1 MKGLLYLCVLGAVGW
16 LLIPAAVFG
25 NGFDIYE
32 QSAKAVGMGGAV
44 TAQADEPAAIF
55 FNPAGIT
62 QLDGTQVS
70 VGACF
75 VMPTMSFKSDGNP
88 AMGTSLDQRWK
99 IKDRTWPIPN
109 GYVTHKVNDK
119 VSIGLGTFA
128 HFGLGVEWPNDWEG
142 RFTPGTTKT
151 VIVTTSIS
159 PVIAFKPS
167 ERLSIGFGPYIQFF
181 DIELNNQAFVALPS
195 PPLTP
200 NRNRG
205 QTVDAR
211 MTAEDWD
218 WGWQAGLLVK
228 IVDGL
233 TFGASYLS
241 EVRHR
246 LNNGDQG
253 LTSLAN
259 GALVS
264 SQGCSSI
271 FTLPATLRLGLAWKR
286 GGWALEAGAQWT
298 EWSSYKSLR
307 ADFDD
312 GTFLDCRKRWHDV
325 WTWRIG
331 AQYRVSKYLDV
342 RAGVFYD
349 ETPIPRST
357 LDPLVPSGDR
367 VGYCGGFGL
376 NLGKM
381 TLDFGYNYIKDRSR
395 RWNNPSGDVNVGPAT
410 LTRVTGRFEKA
421 YAHLYSVNVTY
432 RF

>member
-1 MKGLLYLCVLGAVGW
+1 MRRLLCVCLLGTVGW
-16 LLIPAAVFG
+16 FLAPASVFG

-44 TAQADEPAAIF
+44 TAQADDPSAIF

-62 QLDGTQVS
+62 QLDGTQAS
-70 VGACF
+70 LGACF
-75 VMPTMSFKSDGNP
+75 VMPTMSFKSDGNL
-88 AMGTSLDQRWK
+88 AMGTSPGQKSK

-159 PVIAFKPS
+159 PVIALKPS
-167 ERLSIGFGPYIQFF
+167 ERISIGFGPYIQYL
-181 DIELNNQAFVALPS
+181 DIELNNQALIGLPTA
-195 PPLTP
+195 PLTP
-200 NRNRG
+200 DRNRS
-205 QTVDAR
+205 QTVDAK
-211 MTAEDWD
+211 MTANDWD
-218 WGWQAGLLVK
+218 WGWQAGMLVK
-228 IVDGL
+228 IVDCL

-246 LNNGDQG
+246 LNGDQD
-253 LTSLAN
+253 LAN
-259 GALVS
+259 STLVS
-264 SQGCSSI
+264 SQGCSSTFI
-271 FTLPATLRLGLAWKR
+271 LPATLRLGLAWKNGR
-286 GGWALEAGAQWT
+286 WALEAGAQWT

-312 GTFLDCRKRWHDV
+312 GTFLESPKRWHNV
-325 WTWRIG
+325 WAWRIG
-331 AQYRVSKYLDV
+331 AQYRVNKYLDV
-342 RAGVFYD
+342 RAGLFYD
-349 ETPIPRST
+349 ETPIPNST

-367 VGYCGGFGL
+367 IGYCTGFGL
-376 NLGKM
+376 NLEKM
-381 TLDFGYNYIKDRSR
+381 TFDFGYNYIRDRSR
-395 RWNNPSGDVNVGPAT
+395 RWNNPSGDVNLGPAA

-421 YAHLYSVNVTY
+421 YAHLYAVNVTY